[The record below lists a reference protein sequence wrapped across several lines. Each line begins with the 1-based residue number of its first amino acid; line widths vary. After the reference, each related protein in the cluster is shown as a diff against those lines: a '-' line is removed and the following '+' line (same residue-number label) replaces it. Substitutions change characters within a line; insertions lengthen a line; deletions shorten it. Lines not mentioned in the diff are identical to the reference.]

1 MSNIIQTSSKQI
13 MKCRVHDLIQQLSG
27 HALGHADSN
36 RGRLE
41 YLGQRWMKSS
51 KWTLQKV
58 AFFLFCKMFVSH
70 RHQHR
75 RLPEKHLSA
84 SPCLIQQCKRLPIQ
98 FSSDKLWILKSW
110 KEKWKLIRKK
120 PWTAYLFFIW
130 WSKSQW
136 DEQNSI
142 SLSCLFFLSWLP
154 CFFLLKKNKNKI
166 YIHIYLSE
174 FNKLQKPTFLV
185 CFFSLGN
192 YFMQWCMICH
202 IDVDQCH
209 SPWTID

>member
-1 MSNIIQTSSKQI
+1 MSNIIQTSSKQM
-13 MKCRVHDLIQQLSG
+13 MKCRVHDLVQQLSG
-27 HALGHADSN
+27 RALGHADSS

-84 SPCLIQQCKRLPIQ
+84 SPCLIQQCKRLPIP

-120 PWTAYLFFIW
+120 AMNSLFIFYLV
-130 WSKSQW
+130 KLKCQW

-142 SLSCLFFLSWLP
+142 SLSCLFVLSWLP

-166 YIHIYLSE
+166 YIHIYIVWGQCKINK

-185 CFFSLGN
+185 LAITLCDDAWFVTS
-192 YFMQWCMICH
+192 M
-202 IDVDQCH
+202 
-209 SPWTID
+209 